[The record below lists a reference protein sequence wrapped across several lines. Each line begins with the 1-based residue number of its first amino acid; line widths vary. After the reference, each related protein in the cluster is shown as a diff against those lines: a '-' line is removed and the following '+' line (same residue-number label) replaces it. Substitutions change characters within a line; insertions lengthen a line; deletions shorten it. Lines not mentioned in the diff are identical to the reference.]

1 MPPYIK
7 NTLLNFF
14 SFFLIA
20 VSLYIFISLVSY
32 DISDSGFFN
41 KNSSSNINLDFIV
54 NKFLSFDSLLKNKI
68 FSKFGKTHKIIFG
81 SKLFDSKDILNKLF
95 II

>member
-1 MPPYIK
+1 MVLK
-7 NTLLNFF
+7 CGNLLGHWPVGICGEL
-14 SFFLIA
+14 SMM
-20 VSLYIFISLVSY
+20 
-32 DISDSGFFN
+32 
-41 KNSSSNINLDFIV
+41 NLFG
-54 NKFLSFDSLLKNKI
+54 SKI